1 MKKSWRSR
9 LFMGG
14 CMNNNEEVIRLTQE
28 LIRIPSHKYVENRE
42 SKIAEFIYDY
52 CRKNGL
58 ETEMQEVDGLR
69 RNVIARIRG
78 KGTGKILIFNGHIDT
93 VPPYEMTI
101 EPFRAEIK
109 DGYVL
114 GRGSNDM
121 KGAVACMIT
130 AMIDIKRRGMML
142 GGDIILT
149 AVIGEEEKS
158 EGTEYVVKSG
168 ISADGAVVGEP
179 SNYGYAL
186 GHRGL
191 EWLEIKIEGKT
202 AHGGIPEL
210 GINAISKASKLIQ
223 AIEKEL
229 VPILKER
236 QNEWMGPS
244 VMNFG
249 LIKGGTQP
257 SSVADSCIIQI
268 DRRYLPDESV
278 KSVIGEYQNIIDR
291 LKNEDSEFNAEI
303 IRMDENLMREFN
315 HAPLIAQ
322 PDSDI
327 SKTVHNILKSFLNKE
342 PNLEKRRGWT
352 DAGVLST
359 YGKIPT
365 VVTGPGNLKYSHAK
379 DEKIPVEDLLNY
391 VDIYAQIAE
400 EFCK

>member
-1 MKKSWRSR
+1 MDSNTHEAVK
-9 LFMGG
+9 
-14 CMNNNEEVIRLTQE
+14 LTQE

-42 SKIAEFIYDY
+42 SNIAKFIYDY
-52 CRKNGL
+52 CSKKGL
-58 ETEMQEVDGLR
+58 EVEFQEVEGLR
-69 RNVIARIRG
+69 RNVIARLKG
-78 KGTGKILIFNGHIDT
+78 NGTGKNLIFNGHIDT

-101 EPFRAEIK
+101 EPFSGEIK

-114 GRGSNDM
+114 GRGANDM

-130 AMIDIKRRGMML
+130 AMVNIKNKGVVL

-149 AVIGEEEKS
+149 AAVGEEEKS
-158 EGTEYVVKSG
+158 DGTEYVVKSG
-168 ISADGAVVGEP
+168 IKADGALVGEP
-179 SNYGYAL
+179 ANYGYAL

-191 EWLEIKIEGKT
+191 EWLEIRIEGRT

-210 GINAISKASKLIQ
+210 GINAISKAARLIRK
-223 AIEKEL
+223 IEEDLMPK
-229 VPILKER
+229 LKER

-268 DRRYLPDESV
+268 DRRYLPEENVESV
-278 KSVIGEYQNIIDR
+278 IKEYQDIIDE
-291 LKNEDSEFNAEI
+291 LKQEDPEFKAEI
-303 IRMDENLMREFN
+303 IRMDSNLMEEFD

-327 SKTVHNILKSFLNKE
+327 ARTVYNVLKDFNKKE
-342 PNLEKRRGWT
+342 PNIEKRRGWT

-365 VVTGPGNLKYSHAK
+365 VVTGPGDLKYSHAR
-379 DEKIPVEDLLNY
+379 DEKIPVQDLVNY
-391 VDIYAQIAE
+391 VEIYTRIAE
-400 EFCK
+400 KFCK

>member
-1 MKKSWRSR
+1 MDSNTHEAVK
-9 LFMGG
+9 
-14 CMNNNEEVIRLTQE
+14 LTQE

-42 SKIAEFIYDY
+42 SNIAKFIYDY
-52 CRKNGL
+52 CSKKGL
-58 ETEMQEVDGLR
+58 EVEFQEVEGLR
-69 RNVIARIRG
+69 RNVIARLKG
-78 KGTGKILIFNGHIDT
+78 NGTGKNLIFNGHTDT

-101 EPFRAEIK
+101 EPFGGEIK

-114 GRGSNDM
+114 GRGANDM

-130 AMIDIKRRGMML
+130 AMVNIKNKGVVL
-142 GGDIILT
+142 SGDIILT
-149 AVIGEEEKS
+149 AAVGEEEKS
-158 EGTEYVVKSG
+158 DGTEYVVKSG
-168 ISADGAVVGEP
+168 IKADGALVGEP
-179 SNYGYAL
+179 ANYGYAL

-191 EWLEIKIEGKT
+191 EWLEIRIEGRT

-210 GINAISKASKLIQ
+210 GINAISKAARLIRK
-223 AIEKEL
+223 IEEDLMPK
-229 VPILKER
+229 LKER

-268 DRRYLPDESV
+268 DRRYLPEENVESV
-278 KSVIGEYQNIIDR
+278 IKEYQDIIDE
-291 LKNEDSEFNAEI
+291 LKQEDPDFKAEI
-303 IRMDENLMREFN
+303 IRMDSNLMEEFD

-327 SKTVHNILKSFLNKE
+327 ARTVYNVLKDFNKKE
-342 PNLEKRRGWT
+342 PNIEKRRGWT

-365 VVTGPGNLKYSHAK
+365 VVTGPGDLKYSHAR
-379 DEKIPVEDLLNY
+379 DEKIPVQDLVNY
-391 VDIYAQIAE
+391 VEIYTRIAE
-400 EFCK
+400 KFCK

>member
-1 MKKSWRSR
+1 MDSNTHEAVK
-9 LFMGG
+9 
-14 CMNNNEEVIRLTQE
+14 LTQE

-42 SKIAEFIYDY
+42 SNIAKFIYDY
-52 CRKNGL
+52 CSKKGL
-58 ETEMQEVDGLR
+58 EVEFQEVEGLR
-69 RNVIARIRG
+69 RNVIARLKG
-78 KGTGKILIFNGHIDT
+78 NGTGKNLIFNGHIDT

-101 EPFRAEIK
+101 EPFSGEIK

-114 GRGSNDM
+114 GRGANDM

-130 AMIDIKRRGMML
+130 AMVNIKNKGVVL

-149 AVIGEEEKS
+149 AAVGEEEKS
-158 EGTEYVVKSG
+158 DGTEYVVKSG
-168 ISADGAVVGEP
+168 IKADGALVGEP
-179 SNYGYAL
+179 ANYGYAL

-191 EWLEIKIEGKT
+191 EWLEIRIEGRT

-210 GINAISKASKLIQ
+210 GINAISKAARLIRK
-223 AIEKEL
+223 IEEDLMPK
-229 VPILKER
+229 LKER

-268 DRRYLPDESV
+268 DRRYLPEENVESV
-278 KSVIGEYQNIIDR
+278 IKEYQDIIDE
-291 LKNEDSEFNAEI
+291 LKQEDPDFKAEI
-303 IRMDENLMREFN
+303 IRMDSNLMEEFD

-327 SKTVHNILKSFLNKE
+327 ARTVYNVLKDFNKKE
-342 PNLEKRRGWT
+342 PNIEKRRGWT

-365 VVTGPGNLKYSHAK
+365 VVTGPGDLKYSHAR
-379 DEKIPVEDLLNY
+379 DEKIPVQDLVNY
-391 VDIYAQIAE
+391 VEIYTRIAE
-400 EFCK
+400 KFCK

>member
-1 MKKSWRSR
+1 
-9 LFMGG
+9 
-14 CMNNNEEVIRLTQE
+14 MNNNEEVIRLTQE

-52 CRKNGL
+52 CRTNGL

-69 RNVIARIRG
+69 RNVIARLRG
-78 KGTGKILIFNGHIDT
+78 KGTGKTLIFNGHIDT

-121 KGAVACMIT
+121 KGALACMIA

-168 ISADGAVVGEP
+168 IRADGAIVGEP

-191 EWLEIKIEGKT
+191 EWLEIKVEGKT

-223 AIEKEL
+223 TIEKEL

-278 KSVIGEYQNIIDR
+278 KSVIEEYQDIIDR
-291 LKNEDSEFNAEI
+291 LKSEDSEFNAEI

-327 SKTVHNILKSFLNKE
+327 SKTVHNILKSFLNRE

-365 VVTGPGNLKYSHAK
+365 VVTGPGDLKYSHAK

-400 EFCK
+400 EFSK

>member
-1 MKKSWRSR
+1 MDSNTHEAVK
-9 LFMGG
+9 
-14 CMNNNEEVIRLTQE
+14 LTQE

-42 SKIAEFIYDY
+42 SNIAKFIYDY
-52 CRKNGL
+52 CSKKGL
-58 ETEMQEVDGLR
+58 EVEFQEVEGLR
-69 RNVIARIRG
+69 RNVIARLKG
-78 KGTGKILIFNGHIDT
+78 NGTGKNLIFNGHTDT

-101 EPFRAEIK
+101 EPFSGEIK

-114 GRGSNDM
+114 GRGANDM

-130 AMIDIKRRGMML
+130 AMVNIKNKGIVL

-149 AVIGEEEKS
+149 AAVGEEEKS
-158 EGTEYVVKSG
+158 DGTEYVVKSG
-168 ISADGAVVGEP
+168 IKADGALVGEP
-179 SNYGYAL
+179 ANYGYAL

-191 EWLEIKIEGKT
+191 EWLEIRIEGRT

-210 GINAISKASKLIQ
+210 GINAISKAARLIRK
-223 AIEKEL
+223 IEEDLMPK
-229 VPILKER
+229 LKER

-268 DRRYLPDESV
+268 DRRYLPEENVESV
-278 KSVIGEYQNIIDR
+278 IKEYQDIIDE
-291 LKNEDSEFNAEI
+291 LKQEDPDFKAEI
-303 IRMDENLMREFN
+303 IRMDSNLMEEFD

-327 SKTVHNILKSFLNKE
+327 ARTVYNVLKDFNKKE
-342 PNLEKRRGWT
+342 PNIEKRRGWT

-365 VVTGPGNLKYSHAK
+365 VVTGPGDLKYSHAR
-379 DEKIPVEDLLNY
+379 DEKIPVQDLVNY
-391 VDIYAQIAE
+391 VEIYTRIAE
-400 EFCK
+400 KFCK

>member
-1 MKKSWRSR
+1 MDSNTHEAVK
-9 LFMGG
+9 
-14 CMNNNEEVIRLTQE
+14 LTQE

-42 SKIAEFIYDY
+42 SNIAKFIYDY
-52 CRKNGL
+52 CSKKGL
-58 ETEMQEVDGLR
+58 EVEFQEVEGLR
-69 RNVIARIRG
+69 RNVIARLKG
-78 KGTGKILIFNGHIDT
+78 NGTGKNLIFNGHTDT

-101 EPFRAEIK
+101 EPFGGEIK

-114 GRGSNDM
+114 GRGANDM

-130 AMIDIKRRGMML
+130 AMVNIKNKGIVL

-149 AVIGEEEKS
+149 AAVGEEEKS
-158 EGTEYVVKSG
+158 DGTEYVVKSG
-168 ISADGAVVGEP
+168 IKADGALVGEP
-179 SNYGYAL
+179 ANYGYAL

-191 EWLEIKIEGKT
+191 EWLEIRIEGRT

-210 GINAISKASKLIQ
+210 GINAISKAARLIRK
-223 AIEKEL
+223 IEEDLMPK
-229 VPILKER
+229 LKER

-268 DRRYLPDESV
+268 DRRYLPEENVESV
-278 KSVIGEYQNIIDR
+278 IKEYQDIIDE
-291 LKNEDSEFNAEI
+291 LKQEDPEFKAEI
-303 IRMDENLMREFN
+303 IRMDSNLMEEFD

-327 SKTVHNILKSFLNKE
+327 ARTVYNVLKDFNKKE
-342 PNLEKRRGWT
+342 PNIEKRRGWT

-365 VVTGPGNLKYSHAK
+365 VVTGPGDLKYSHAR
-379 DEKIPVEDLLNY
+379 DEKIPVQDLVNY
-391 VDIYAQIAE
+391 VEIYTRIAE
-400 EFCK
+400 KFCK

>member
-1 MKKSWRSR
+1 MDSNTHEAVK
-9 LFMGG
+9 
-14 CMNNNEEVIRLTQE
+14 LTQE

-42 SKIAEFIYDY
+42 SNIAKFIYDY
-52 CRKNGL
+52 CSKKGL
-58 ETEMQEVDGLR
+58 EVEFQEVEGLR
-69 RNVIARIRG
+69 RNVIARLKG
-78 KGTGKILIFNGHIDT
+78 NGTGKNLIFNGHTDT

-101 EPFRAEIK
+101 EPFGGEIK

-114 GRGSNDM
+114 GRGANDM

-130 AMIDIKRRGMML
+130 AMVNIKNKGVVL
-142 GGDIILT
+142 SGDIILT
-149 AVIGEEEKS
+149 AAVGEEEKS
-158 EGTEYVVKSG
+158 DGTEYVVKSG
-168 ISADGAVVGEP
+168 IKADGALVGEP
-179 SNYGYAL
+179 ANYGYAL

-191 EWLEIKIEGKT
+191 EWLEIRIEGRT

-210 GINAISKASKLIQ
+210 GINAISKAARLIRK
-223 AIEKEL
+223 IEEDLMPK
-229 VPILKER
+229 LKER

-268 DRRYLPDESV
+268 DRRYLTEENVESV
-278 KSVIGEYQNIIDR
+278 IKEYQDIIDE
-291 LKNEDSEFNAEI
+291 LKQEDPDFKAEI
-303 IRMDENLMREFN
+303 IRMDSNLMEEFD

-327 SKTVHNILKSFLNKE
+327 ARTVYNVLKDFNKKE
-342 PNLEKRRGWT
+342 PNIEKRRGWT

-365 VVTGPGNLKYSHAK
+365 VVTGPGDLKYSHAR
-379 DEKIPVEDLLNY
+379 DEKIPVQDLVNY
-391 VDIYAQIAE
+391 VEIYTRIAE
-400 EFCK
+400 KFCK

>member
-1 MKKSWRSR
+1 MKKDN
-9 LFMGG
+9 L
-14 CMNNNEEVIRLTQE
+14 NNHEAVKLTQE

-42 SKIAEFIYDY
+42 SDVGEFIYDY
-52 CRKNGL
+52 CKKSGL
-58 ETEMQEVDGLR
+58 EVELQTVEGKR
-69 RNVIARIRG
+69 RNVIARLRG
-78 KGTGKILIFNGHIDT
+78 NGTGKNLIFNGHIDT

-101 EPFRAEIK
+101 EPFGGEIK
-109 DGYVL
+109 EGYVL

-121 KGAVACMIT
+121 KGAVACMIA
-130 AMIDIKRRGMML
+130 AMVNIKNKGKVL

-149 AVIGEEEKS
+149 AAVGEEEKS
-158 EGTEYVVKSG
+158 DGTEYVVKSG
-168 ISADGAVVGEP
+168 ITADGAIVGEP

-191 EWLEIKIEGKT
+191 EWLEIRIEGKI

-210 GINAISKASKLIQ
+210 GINAISKAAKLIRK
-223 AIEKEL
+223 IEEEL
-229 VPILKER
+229 MPKLKER

-268 DRRYLPDESV
+268 DRRYLPGENV
-278 KSVIGEYQNIIDR
+278 EGVIKEYQDIINE
-291 LKNEDSEFNAEI
+291 LKAEDPEFKAEI
-303 IRMDENLMREFN
+303 IRMDSNLMDEYD

-322 PDSDI
+322 PDSEI
-327 SKTVHNILKSFLNKE
+327 AKTVYSVLKKFNNKE
-342 PNLEKRRGWT
+342 PNIEKRRGWT

-365 VVTGPGNLKYSHAK
+365 VVTGPGDLKYSHAK
-379 DEKIPVEDLLNY
+379 DEKIPVVDLVNY
-391 VDIYAQIAE
+391 VDIYTEIAE